1 MPDMPEEKL
10 TEAYMVQHEGR
21 VLCFSFLCGASK
33 RNKVCCAPH
42 MTQSPAYAEMSACM
56 VYGCQDANKHAQLPA
71 YAEMPAYMMHAGAH
85 SSMK

>member
-33 RNKVCCAPH
+33 RNKV
-42 MTQSPAYAEMSACM
+42 
-56 VYGCQDANKHAQLPA
+56 YGCQDANKHAQLPA
-71 YAEMPAYMMHAGAH
+71 YAEIPAYMVHADAH